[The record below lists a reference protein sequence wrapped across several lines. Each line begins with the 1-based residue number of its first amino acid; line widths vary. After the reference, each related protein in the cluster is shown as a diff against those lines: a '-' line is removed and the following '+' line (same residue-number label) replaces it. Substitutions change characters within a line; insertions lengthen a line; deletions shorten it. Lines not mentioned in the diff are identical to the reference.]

1 MALLARGD
9 DPPEPPGA
17 GLRPAEFAAVY
28 GQED

>member
-9 DPPEPPGA
+9 DPPEPPPA
-17 GLRPAEFAAVY
+17 GLRPAELAVVS

>member
-9 DPPEPPGA
+9 DPPEPPAA
-17 GLRPAEFAAVY
+17 GLRPAELAAVY